1 MQNLQIS
8 ITDVLDDIYATTALG
23 TLIPGTNIA
32 LLHPDH
38 ADALR
43 LVVRDALTAVLAS
56 APYGAITLKGIGN
69 DAYTLGIRDNLDP
82 AMCTEI
88 LRSALCSC
96 TLGIIYGAAGPPAPA
111 PPSLDSLAA
120 TPEMHTVRPFI

>member
-56 APYGAITLKGIGN
+56 APSGAITLKGTGN
-69 DAYTLGIRDNLDP
+69 DAYTLNIRDNLDP
-82 AMCTEI
+82 ALCTEL

-96 TLGIIYGAAGPPAPA
+96 TLGIVYGAAGLPAPA